1 MLAVFARELKSQIVT
16 MTGWTYAAF
25 VLAFIGIYT
34 MMYNFNYGYGNFE
47 YALSGMTFVYLMAV
61 PVLTMRCFAEER
73 HQKTD
78 QLLYSLPLSS
88 FKIMLGKYL
97 AMLVLL
103 AMPLVVSCLYP
114 LILAQFGEVYLPT
127 AYASI
132 FAFFLLGAALTA
144 IGMFASS
151 LCESQVTA
159 AVACFIML
167 IIDYF
172 LPSLSTYIPSGTVT
186 AVITLTVFV
195 VVCAIG
201 LTLLTKNGVFGVG
214 VGIIAEIAIIV
225 GAVISPESFEGLIAD
240 FLSGLSL
247 FDRFSPFVNGMFDL
261 TSVTFFV
268 AVCVVFAF
276 LTVNSF
282 DKRRWS

>member
-1 MLAVFARELKSQIVT
+1 MLAVFARELKSQLVT
-16 MTGWTYAAF
+16 MTGWTYVAF

-88 FKIMLGKYL
+88 FKIMAGKYL
-97 AMLVLL
+97 ALL
-103 AMPLVVSCLYP
+103 ALLAVPLAISCLYP

-167 IIDYF
+167 VVDYF
-172 LPSLSTYIPSGTVT
+172 LPSLATYIPSGTF
-186 AVITLTVFV
+186 AAAITLTIVII
-195 VVCAIG
+195 VCAAG
-201 LTLLTKNGVFGVG
+201 LTALTKNGVFGVG
-214 VGIIAEIAIIV
+214 IGVIAEAALVVAAILT
-225 GAVISPESFEGLIAD
+225 PTSFEGIISDL
-240 FLSGLSL
+240 LNGLSL
-247 FDRFSPFVNGMFDL
+247 FDRFTPFVNGMFDL
-261 TSVTFFV
+261 TSVVFFM
-268 AVCVVFAF
+268 AVCAVFAF
-276 LTVNSF
+276 LTMHSF